1 MTLMAQ
7 SPKANGLKGPDN
19 ETLLAEVRDITQSE
33 LWKKVEK
40 FYKNIH
46 SPSFGKLSGA
56 DDLSVSPNGKQ
67 LAFTGQVWTSLE
79 EPPKSQVYVLDLP
92 GETRLGFESQPIAVT
107 QGSHNSK
114 KPKWSPDGKALAFL
128 SDRVSKGKYEVFTY
142 KIDRIGDAVQ
152 LCSAPLEGVVEDF
165 AWSRDGKEILIGLAA
180 FSLPKSGFEGSGPLI
195 EIPDNAPAWMP
206 ALRTDHTATD
216 VRSLWIHDI
225 ESGQTRRVSQLAR
238 NVWKFGW
245 CGDGEAIALVSDR
258 PREGAYKES
267 ALVRMSL
274 VDGSETVIIPKGYK
288 FFIGQPTAS
297 PSGSTVAFI
306 ESVGGDR
313 TKLAGSIV
321 CIDLRTGNEVR
332 ITPDVDVSAISWTSE
347 ETLSGMGLRDLTS
360 VALEF
365 NILTRSIR
373 EVWST
378 TNACGPSYPQPAMT
392 PSGGFVIVR
401 HGWKLPHEIGIVSKI
416 GDYRKV
422 LSITDDGK
430 QWLLSQLGESQAISW
445 KAPDGLDIQGYL
457 YLPTGGQKPYPL
469 VLNVHGGPI
478 SAFVD
483 QWMGYRAWVAFLVAH
498 GYAVFN
504 PNPRGSLSRGR
515 AFTQMVI
522 GDVGGG
528 DAQDLLSGLD
538 HLVSKGIA
546 DPSRLG
552 VIGGSYGGY
561 QSAWLT
567 TLTRRFAASI
577 PISPVSDWNLQWL
590 SSDVRELYLDN
601 KPFDMNSL
609 YFTRSALKFVD
620 RCKTPTLQ
628 LIGSLD
634 LCTPPP
640 QAHYYHTALIDH
652 GIKSS
657 IVEYPLEGHGI
668 RRFPALIDASCRM
681 LSWFNHY
688 MPLDK

>member
-1 MTLMAQ
+1 MTFVAHV
-7 SPKANGLKGPDN
+7 PKANGQKKSENGK
-19 ETLLAEVRDITQSE
+19 LLAEARNLTQTE

-40 FYKNIH
+40 FFKNVYG
-46 SPSFGKLSGA
+46 PSFGKLSGA
-56 DDLSVSPNGKQ
+56 EDLAVSPDGKC
-67 LAFTGQVWTSLE
+67 LAFTGQIWTSLE
-79 EPPKSQVYVLDLP
+79 MVPESHVYLLDLP

-107 QGSHNSK
+107 QGQHTNK
-114 KPKWSPDGKALAFL
+114 KPKWSPDGKTLAFL
-128 SDRVSKGKYEVFTY
+128 SDRVRKGKYELFSLKT
-142 KIDRIGDAVQ
+142 DRIGDALQ
-152 LCSAPLEGVVEDF
+152 LCPDSLEGVVEDF
-165 AWSRDGKEILIGLAA
+165 AWSHDGQKILIGLAA

-195 EIPDNAPAWMP
+195 EISDNTPAWMP
-206 ALRTDHTATD
+206 ALRTDHTADD
-216 VRSLWIHDI
+216 VRSLWIHEI
-225 ESGQTRRVSQLAR
+225 QSGQTRRVSQLTR

-245 CGDGEAIALVSDR
+245 CGLHEAIALVSDA

-274 VDGSETVIIPKGYK
+274 HDGSESVIIPQGYE

-297 PSGSTVAFI
+297 SSGSAVAFI

-321 CIDLRTGNEVR
+321 CIDLKTGNEVR

-360 VALEF
+360 VALEV

-378 TNACGPSYPQPAMT
+378 TNACGPSYPQPTMT
-392 PSGGFVIVR
+392 PSGGFVVVR
-401 HGWKLPHEIGIVSKI
+401 HGWKLPHEIGIISKI

-422 LSITDDGK
+422 LSINDDGK
-430 QWLLSQLGESQAISW
+430 RWLTSQLGESQAISW

-457 YLPTGGQKPYPL
+457 YLPPGGQKPHPL

-483 QWMGYRAWVAFLVAH
+483 QWMGYRGWVAFLVTH
-498 GYAVFN
+498 GYAVLN

-538 HLVSKGIA
+538 YLVSKGIA

-567 TLTRRFAASI
+567 TLTDRFAASI

-601 KPFDMNSL
+601 KPYDMAGM
-609 YFTRSALKFVD
+609 YFSRSALRHVH

-634 LCTPPP
+634 SCTPPP
-640 QAHYYHTALIDH
+640 QAHYYHTALVDH
-652 GIKSS
+652 GIKSC

-668 RRFPALIDASCRM
+668 RRFPALIDACCRM
-681 LSWFNHY
+681 FSWFDHY
-688 MPLDK
+688 MPVDK